1 MADFYLGK
9 TSLHNLKGVHPDL
22 VRIIVRAIE
31 ITPLDFGV
39 TEGVR
44 TIETQKDYFNSGK
57 SWTMD
62 SLHLIQK
69 DGHGHA
75 IDLYVR
81 TPEGQVTWKH
91 EFFRPVMQAIITA
104 AIELGVQ
111 VRFGGLWRTTQD
123 SPHVEL
129 GE

>member
-1 MADFYLGK
+1 MADFYLGR
-9 TSLHNLKGVHPDL
+9 TSRRNLKGVHPDL
-22 VRIIVRAIE
+22 VRVIARAIE
-31 ITPLDFGV
+31 ITTLDFGV

-44 TIETQKDYFNSGK
+44 TIGKQKDYFDNGK

-62 SLHLIQK
+62 SLHLLQE
-69 DGHGHA
+69 DDYGHA
-75 IDLYVR
+75 VDLYCR
-81 TPEGQVTWKH
+81 DPQGRVTWKH
-91 EFFRPVMQAIITA
+91 RFFRPVIQAIITA

-111 VRFGGLWRTTQD
+111 VRFGGLWRDTQD